1 MPDRKAANKAR
12 RQQRRRAHAKAIH
25 TTGYQS
31 PARRDR
37 QRIQDAQRQPD
48 LARLAALMGL

>member
-31 PARRDR
+31 PAQRER